1 MTWSEAGPQHNT
13 SFTKDH
19 VATGVDSPSSLKT
32 VAEPADTAMIDL
44 RQIVFIVSGDAEAR
58 RHLRHLLAEN
68 GLHASE
74 LANAPGY
81 IARSE
86 VDAPGCLLLDLTLP
100 DSRELLLRVVRAAL
114 DLHKRTRER
123 RDRANEIRRY
133 YERLTAREREVF
145 ALVVSGLMNKQ
156 VASKLGISEVTVEI
170 HRGRVMR
177 KMAAA
182 SFAELVRMS
191 EVLLRW

>member
-1 MTWSEAGPQHNT
+1 
-13 SFTKDH
+13 
-19 VATGVDSPSSLKT
+19 
-32 VAEPADTAMIDL
+32 MIDP
-44 RQIVFIVSGDAEAR
+44 RQIVFIVSGDADAR

-74 LANAPGY
+74 LENAVRY
-81 IARSE
+81 IAHSE
-86 VDAPGCLLLDLTLP
+86 ADAPACVLLDLTLP
-100 DSRELLLRVVRAAL
+100 DSTELLLRVLRAAL
-114 DLHKRTRER
+114 DLNKRTRER
-123 RDRANEIRRY
+123 RDRANEIRRHY
-133 YERLTAREREVF
+133 DRLTAREREVF

-191 EVLLRW
+191 EALLQWEPARAPFVRSS

>member
-1 MTWSEAGPQHNT
+1 
-13 SFTKDH
+13 
-19 VATGVDSPSSLKT
+19 
-32 VAEPADTAMIDL
+32 MIDP
-44 RQIVFIVSGDAEAR
+44 RQIVFIVGGDTEAR
-58 RHLRHLLAEN
+58 RHLRHLLTEN

-74 LANAPGY
+74 FESVARYG
-81 IARSE
+81 ARSE
-86 VDAPGCLLLDLTLP
+86 VDAPACLLLDLTRP
-100 DSRELLLRVVRAAL
+100 GATELLLRVVRAAL
-114 DLHKRTRER
+114 DLDKRTRER
-123 RDRANEIRRY
+123 RDRANEIRRH

-156 VASKLGISEVTVEI
+156 VASKLGISDVTVQI

-191 EVLLRW
+191 EALLQWEPARARDPEPRSRPATDSRESCA